1 MGTIEA
7 ASPSWR
13 QHFNIKG
20 YAAFFAL
27 CAGLSAVVGYGFYGS
42 NLSWFKINKGEEKTS
57 ALQLVNAFVTTY
69 SDVRGH
75 FLAGDA
81 PVPATFRA
89 HAIDKF
95 NQSSTSDSALRLS
108 MVGVRGR
115 EIVTP
120 PADETTAA
128 AIAAFLSEAVPAPTT
143 QFAEVNGEPVLRTI
157 YPSVASQQS
166 CVDCHNKLQA
176 GRQQWKLNDVM
187 GAFVAE
193 VPAGPFLAQARY
205 DATITALL
213 VFFVSMGIGS
223 FLFFSHARQLAR
235 RAQSEATLRTAHED
249 LKAAVDKLAT
259 QERLAAIG
267 QMAGTVSHE
276 LRNPLGVIRSSMTV
290 IQSMTAGKQLGVE
303 RALERIDR
311 NIERCTKIIGELLD
325 FTKPSEL
332 IREPVAVNS
341 WLGAIL
347 DEYALHSGITLARDL
362 QADCEASI
370 DTHRF
375 EQVIL
380 NLLDN
385 ACQALT
391 DGKWE
396 PPAVRERRITVR
408 CEAAGPHVRISVA
421 DTGPGIPPDVVPK
434 IFEPLFTTK
443 SFGTGLGL
451 PTVRK
456 IVEMHGGAIDVAS
469 AIDQGTTFTIWLPR
483 QAAAAQTGPTARPEA
498 AA

>member
-1 MGTIEA
+1 MGTVEA

-13 QHFNIKG
+13 QHVNVKA
-20 YAAFFAL
+20 YAVFFAL
-27 CAGLSAVVGYGFYGS
+27 CAGLSAAAGYGFYDS

-75 FLAGDA
+75 FLSGDA

-89 HAIDKF
+89 NAIDKF
-95 NQSSTSDSALRLS
+95 NHSSSSDGALRLS

-120 PADETTAA
+120 PDDATTAA
-128 AIAAFLSEAVPAPTT
+128 AIDAFLSEAVPAPTT
-143 QFAEVNGEPVLRTI
+143 QFAEVAGEPVLRTI

-176 GRQQWKLNDVM
+176 GRQPWKLNDVM

-193 VPAGPFLAQARY
+193 VPAGAFFMQARY
-205 DATITALL
+205 DAAITGLL
-213 VFFVSMGIGS
+213 VFFVSLGIGS
-223 FLFFSHARQLAR
+223 SLFLGHARQLAR
-235 RAQSEATLRTAHED
+235 RAESEATLRTAHED

-332 IREPVAVNS
+332 IREPVAVDS
-341 WLGAIL
+341 WLGTLL
-347 DEYALHSGITLARDL
+347 DEYALHSGITLSRDL
-362 QADCEASI
+362 QTDCEAAI
-370 DTHRF
+370 DIHRF
-375 EQVIL
+375 EQVIM

-396 PPAVRERRITVR
+396 PPAVRERLITVR
-408 CEAAGPHVRISVA
+408 CEATGPHVRISVA
-421 DTGPGIPPDVVPK
+421 DTGPGIPPDIVSK

-456 IVEMHGGAIDVAS
+456 IVEMHGGTIDVAS

-483 QAAAAQTGPTARPEA
+483 QAAAAETAPIARPEA

>member
-1 MGTIEA
+1 MGTADIA
-7 ASPSWR
+7 PPSWR
-13 QHFNIKG
+13 QHFSIKG
-20 YAAFFAL
+20 YTAFFLL
-27 CAGLSAVVGYGFYGS
+27 CAVLSAAVGYGFYSS

-75 FLAGDA
+75 FLSGDA
-81 PVPATFRA
+81 PVPASFRA

-95 NQSSTSDSALRLS
+95 NQSSTSDATLRLS

-128 AIAAFLSEAVPAPTT
+128 AIDAFLAEAAPVPVT
-143 QFAEVNGEPVLRTI
+143 QLAEVNGEPVLRTI
-157 YPSVASQQS
+157 YPSIASQQS
-166 CVDCHNKLQA
+166 CVDCHNQLQA
-176 GRQQWKLNDVM
+176 GRTPWRLNEVM

-193 VPAGPFLAQARY
+193 VPAGPFMAQARF

-213 VFFVSMGIGS
+213 VFLASMGIGS
-223 FLFFSHARQLAR
+223 SLFFGHARQLAR
-235 RAQSEATLRTAHED
+235 RAESEATLRAAHED

-311 NIERCTKIIGELLD
+311 NIERCSKIIGELLD

-332 IREPVAVNS
+332 VREPLAIDS
-341 WLGAIL
+341 WLGGVL
-347 DEYALHSGITLARDL
+347 DEYALHDSISIVREL
-362 QADCEASI
+362 QPGCEAAI

-375 EQVIL
+375 EQVIV

-396 PPAVRERRITVR
+396 PPAVCERRITVR
-408 CEAAGPHVRISVA
+408 CEATGPHVRITVA
-421 DTGPGIPPDVVPK
+421 DTGPGIPPDALPK

-456 IVEMHGGAIDVAS
+456 IVEMHGGTIDVAS
-469 AIDQGTTFTIWLPR
+469 LPDQGTTFTIWLPR
-483 QAAAAQTGPTARPEA
+483 QGAAAQAGPTAQA
-498 AA
+498 VA

>member
-1 MGTIEA
+1 MGTV
-7 ASPSWR
+7 SPSWR

-27 CAGLSAVVGYGFYGS
+27 CAGLSAAVGYGFYGS

-69 SDVRGH
+69 SDVRSH

-95 NQSSTSDSALRLS
+95 NQSRDSGSVLRLS

-115 EIVTP
+115 EIATP
-120 PADETTAA
+120 PADESTAA
-128 AIAAFLSEAVPAPTT
+128 AIDAFLSEATPAPTT
-143 QFAEVNGEPVLRTI
+143 AFADVNGEPVLRTI

-193 VPAGPFLAQARY
+193 VPAGPFLAQARS
-205 DATITALL
+205 DAAITALL

-223 FLFFSHARQLAR
+223 HLFFSHARQLAR
-235 RAQSEATLRTAHED
+235 RAESESTLRAAHED

-290 IQSMTAGKQLGVE
+290 IQSMTSGKQLGVE

-311 NIERCTKIIGELLD
+311 NIQRCTKIIGELLD

-332 IREPVAVNS
+332 IREPVAVDS
-341 WLGAIL
+341 WLGTVL
-347 DEYALHSGITLARDL
+347 DEYAVHSAISIRRDL
-362 QADCEASI
+362 QSDCEAVI

-375 EQVIL
+375 EQVII
-380 NLLDN
+380 NLLEN

-396 PPAVRERRITVR
+396 PPAVRERVITVR
-408 CEAAGPHVRISVA
+408 CEAAGPHVRIAVA
-421 DTGPGIPPDVVPK
+421 DTGPGIAPGVVPK

-456 IVEMHGGAIDVAS
+456 VVEMHGGTIDVAS
-469 AIDQGTTFTIWLPR
+469 VPDEGTTFTIWLPR
-483 QAAAAQTGPTARPEA
+483 QAASAQTGATA

>member
-1 MGTIEA
+1 MGTVEI
-7 ASPSWR
+7 ASSNWK
-13 QHFNIKG
+13 QHFSVKG
-20 YAAFFAL
+20 YAAFFVL
-27 CAGLSAVVGYGFYGS
+27 CAALSAAVGYGFYSS

-75 FLAGDA
+75 FLVGDA

-89 HAIDKF
+89 RAIDKF
-95 NQSSTSDSALRLS
+95 NQSSTADATLRLS

-115 EIVTP
+115 EIVTA
-120 PADETTAA
+120 PADEATAA
-128 AIAAFLSEAVPAPTT
+128 AIDAFLVEATPQPMT
-143 QFAEVNGEPVLRTI
+143 QLAEVNGEPMLRTI
-157 YPSVASQQS
+157 YPSIASQQS

-176 GRQQWKLNDVM
+176 GKPQWKLNDVM

-193 VPAGPFLAQARY
+193 VPAGPFMAQARY

-213 VFFVSMGIGS
+213 VFFASMGIGS
-223 FLFFSHARQLAR
+223 SLFFGHARQLAR
-235 RAQSEATLRTAHED
+235 RAESEATLRTAHED

-311 NIERCTKIIGELLD
+311 NIERCSKIIGELLD

-332 IREPVAVNS
+332 VREPVAVDS
-341 WLGAIL
+341 WLGGVL
-347 DEYALHSGITLARDL
+347 DDYALHDSIALVREL
-362 QADCEASI
+362 QPDCEAAI

-375 EQVIL
+375 EQVFI

-391 DGKWE
+391 DGKWA
-396 PPAVRERRITVR
+396 PPAVCERRITVR
-408 CEAAGPHVRISVA
+408 CEAAGPHVRITVA
-421 DTGPGIPPDVVPK
+421 DTGPGVPPDAVPK

-456 IVEMHGGAIDVAS
+456 IVEMHGGTIDVAS
-469 AIDQGTTFTIWLPR
+469 VPDQGATFTIWLPR
-483 QAAAAQTGPTARPEA
+483 HAASVQPAGTAQAVA
-498 AA
+498 

>member
-1 MGTIEA
+1 MTVEA
-7 ASPSWR
+7 NSPSWR
-13 QHFNIKG
+13 QHINARG
-20 YAAFFAL
+20 YVAFVLL
-27 CAGLSAVVGYGFYGS
+27 CAVLSAAVGYGFYGS

-57 ALQLVNAFVTTY
+57 ALQLVDAFVTTY
-69 SDVRGH
+69 SDVRSH

-95 NQSSTSDSALRLS
+95 NESKGPGGALRLS

-115 EIVTP
+115 EIVTA

-128 AIAAFLSEAVPAPTT
+128 AIDAFLSETAPTPTT
-143 QFAEVNGEPVLRTI
+143 QFADVNGEPVLRTI

-176 GRQQWKLNDVM
+176 GKQQWKLHDVM

-193 VPAGPFLAQARY
+193 VPASPFLAQARY

-213 VFFVSMGIGS
+213 VFFVSMSVGTYI
-223 FLFFSHARQLAR
+223 FFSHARQLAR
-235 RAQSEATLRTAHED
+235 RAESESTLRVAHED

-276 LRNPLGVIRSSMTV
+276 LRNPLGVIRNSMTV
-290 IQSMTAGKQLGVE
+290 IQSMTAGKQLGME
-303 RALERIDR
+303 RVLERVDR
-311 NIERCTKIIGELLD
+311 NIQRCTKIIEELLD
-325 FTKPSEL
+325 FAKPSEL
-332 IREPVAVNS
+332 VREPISVDG
-341 WLGAIL
+341 WLGTIL
-347 DEYALHSGITLARDL
+347 DEYALHQSILLSREL
-362 QADCEASI
+362 HPNCETMI
-370 DTHRF
+370 DTHKF
-375 EQVIL
+375 EQVII

-385 ACQALT
+385 ACQAMT
-391 DGKWE
+391 DGRWA
-396 PPAVRERRITVR
+396 PPAVRERQITVR
-408 CEAAGPHVRISVA
+408 CEATGPHVRIAVS
-421 DTGPGIPPDVVPK
+421 DTGPGVSADVVSK

-456 IVEMHGGAIDVAS
+456 IVEMHGGTIDVESEA
-469 AIDQGTTFTIWLPR
+469 DRGTTFVIWLPR
-483 QAAAAQTGPTARPEA
+483 QPVAARAETAVLPGAAA
-498 AA
+498 

>member
-1 MGTIEA
+1 M
-7 ASPSWR
+7 
-13 QHFNIKG
+13 
-20 YAAFFAL
+20 AFFAL
-27 CAGLSAVVGYGFYGS
+27 CAGLSAAVGYGFYGS

-95 NQSSTSDSALRLS
+95 NQSRDSGSVLRLS

-115 EIVTP
+115 QIVTP
-120 PADETTAA
+120 PADQTTAA
-128 AIAAFLSEAVPAPTT
+128 AIDAFLSEATPAPTT
-143 QFAEVNGEPVLRTI
+143 RFAEINGEPVLRTI
-157 YPSVASQQS
+157 YPSVASQQT

-205 DATITALL
+205 DAAITALL

-223 FLFFSHARQLAR
+223 HLFFSHARQLAR
-235 RAQSEATLRTAHED
+235 RAESESTLRAAHED

-290 IQSMTAGKQLGVE
+290 IQSITAGKQLGVE

-311 NIERCTKIIGELLD
+311 NIQRCTKIIGELLD

-332 IREPVAVNS
+332 IREPVAVDS
-341 WLGAIL
+341 WLGAVL
-347 DEYALHSGITLARDL
+347 DEYAVHSAISIQRDL
-362 QADCEASI
+362 QPDCEAVI

-375 EQVIL
+375 EQVIV

-408 CEAAGPHVRISVA
+408 CEAAGPHVRIAVA
-421 DTGPGIPPDVVPK
+421 DTGPGIAPGVVPK

-456 IVEMHGGAIDVAS
+456 VVEMHGGTIDVAS
-469 AIDQGTTFTIWLPR
+469 VPDQGTTFTIWLPR
-483 QAAAAQTGPTARPEA
+483 QAASAQTGATARPEA